1 MIGINHRAILYYQTK
16 LNGDSSMIS
25 EAELRV
31 TLAAMINALSKL
43 EENER
48 AEIEVAVERAVGSKQ
63 GKENDQNSSSG
74 DS

>member
-63 GKENDQNSSSG
+63 GKENDQDSSSG
-74 DS
+74 SS